1 MINFITGRACG
12 QPVGDDLYDW
22 QEIFEPFSFGFYS
35 RMPGSLKLLYCPAL
49 VANALTDPA
58 NIERGTR
65 SLKLAWLS
73 DLKFLARCWAKKSKE
88 DIMRRDE
95 NSFNDKVIPNLARG
109 LGKSWTLFWRL
120 FTSTDVPLGL
130 KFIPALS
137 FIYWVLP
144 FDMFIIPL
152 IGATPIDDVSVILLG
167 LKLFV
172 ELCPRDL
179 VERFRNEIEYGI
191 QVEDNDDGG
200 QVIDASYQI
209 LDDE

>member
-1 MINFITGRACG
+1 
-12 QPVGDDLYDW
+12 
-22 QEIFEPFSFGFYS
+22 
-35 RMPGSLKLLYCPAL
+35 
-49 VANALTDPA
+49 
-58 NIERGTR
+58 
-65 SLKLAWLS
+65 
-73 DLKFLARCWAKKSKE
+73 
-88 DIMRRDE
+88 MRRDE
-95 NSFNDKVIPNLARG
+95 NSFNDKMVSNLARG

-120 FTSTDVPLGL
+120 FTSPDVPLGL

-137 FIYWVLP
+137 FIYWILP

-172 ELCPRDL
+172 ELSPRDL

-191 QVEDNDDGG
+191 EVEDNDDGG
-200 QVIDASYQI
+200 QIIDASYQI